1 VAKGQL
7 SFLIATNRASAEK
20 RALFEYKI
28 LHDKEFYD
36 QVLRERE
43 RFKSEPDENR
53 RLRHAITRAFGGS
66 VEPRYRRDVAPAV
79 AMQARSDQ
87 SNPPRPHVPRDVA
100 SRLDQGGRVGTA
112 TGNRGAQSPAPPTRT
127 PYQAHDELDIETIAD
142 GGGSEEQKDSFRARL
157 LHDSNF
163 YQAIYRLQRTYEL
176 ESKYST
182 SAENKAARFRG
193 ELLRCDVMRMN
204 TRAPAPMQG
213 AVTSMAERDPA
224 RAATVAARPSPGP
237 ALVGRNPPGKGAPP

>member
-7 SFLIATNRASAEK
+7 SFLIATNRASADK
-20 RALFEYKI
+20 RALFEHKI
-28 LHDKEFYD
+28 LRDKEFYE

-43 RFKSEPDENR
+43 RLKSEPEENR
-53 RLRHAITRAFGGS
+53 RLRHAISGAFGGG
-66 VEPRYRRDVAPAV
+66 AHV

-87 SNPPRPHVPRDVA
+87 SNPPWPHVPRDVA

-127 PYQAHDELDIETIAD
+127 PFQAHDELDIEMIAD
-142 GGGSEEQKDSFRARL
+142 GGGSEEQKDSFRDRL

-163 YQAIYRLQRTYEL
+163 YQAMSRLQRTYEL
-176 ESKYST
+176 ESKYSA

-193 ELLRCDVMRMN
+193 ELLRCDAMRMN
-204 TRAPAPMQG
+204 TRALAPMQRP
-213 AVTSMAERDPA
+213 VISMVERDPA
-224 RAATVAARPSPGP
+224 RAAAVAARPSSGP
-237 ALVGRNPPGKGAPP
+237 ALVRRHPPGKGAPP